1 MDYYLCGFFSQ
12 TMRVYVITLT
22 PRRKRQSSLLHVFNM
37 RISHKTVLKSQ
48 KKLKKKKKITQWL
61 LDFYSEAS
69 TSIIFL
75 GFFLGS

>member
-48 KKLKKKKKITQWL
+48 KKLKKKKKK
-61 LDFYSEAS
+61 SHS
-69 TSIIFL
+69 
-75 GFFLGS
+75 GF